1 MASPGAGGST
11 TAKSRRYA
19 FLLLALAALAFF
31 ALLGPKWP
39 KDHDLRVILGNLAP
53 TVEEV
58 QVRYAERGSEELVR
72 EVTFRYPKG
81 GAPRIVSHEP
91 RLPDGD
97 YLVEIDLGFEHGH
110 AETRR
115 TVTLGGGSTSIDVS
129 QLASSP

>member
-1 MASPGAGGST
+1 MVTGPR
-11 TAKSRRYA
+11 RRYA
-19 FLLLALAALAFF
+19 FLLLALAALGFF

-39 KDHDLRVILGNLAP
+39 KDQSVRLVLGNLAP
-53 TVEEV
+53 AVE
-58 QVRYAERGSEELVR
+58 QVELRYAGRGSEELVR

-110 AETRR
+110 TETRR
-115 TVTLGGGSTSIDVS
+115 NVTLGGGSTSIDIS
-129 QLASSP
+129 QLAPSP

>member
-1 MASPGAGGST
+1 MAPR
-11 TAKSRRYA
+11 RRYA
-19 FLLLALAALAFF
+19 FLLLAFAALAFF
-31 ALLGPKWP
+31 ALLEPKRP
-39 KDHDLRVILGNLAP
+39 KDQNVRVVLGNLASA
-53 TVEEV
+53 VEQV

-72 EVTFRYPKG
+72 EATFRYPKG

-110 AETRR
+110 TETRR

-129 QLASSP
+129 QLAPPSSGRP